1 MDYVMHTIQVYY
13 VYLNICKQH
22 TYTWA
27 PDAPLSPLLPEAGAI
42 NNFYESFIAISCNF
56 LERVHNGSQMIPII

>member
-1 MDYVMHTIQVYY
+1 MDDYVMHTIQVYY

-22 TYTWA
+22 TYTWLLA
-27 PDAPLSPLLPEAGAI
+27 PLLPEAGI
-42 NNFYESFIAISCNF
+42 IYNFYEFFIAISCNF